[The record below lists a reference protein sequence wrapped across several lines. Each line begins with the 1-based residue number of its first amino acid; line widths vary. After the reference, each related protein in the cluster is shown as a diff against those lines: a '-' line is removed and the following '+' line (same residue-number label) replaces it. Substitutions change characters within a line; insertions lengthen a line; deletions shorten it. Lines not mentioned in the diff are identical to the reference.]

1 MAEGEPKVTAVDV
14 LDGNGHLP
22 ERKRDG
28 YTAGPTP
35 ARRGSFVPPRG
46 PAQRHVFP
54 RGGGIAGHP
63 GPRAASPEAQ
73 TPRRLWERDSTV
85 RGPSRLRRRG
95 YSQDLTA
102 EVPVLKAAVFT
113 VGPSKA
119 SEFPSRRRGPALG
132 RAKAF
137 WLRPVVEAHAASKQ
151 SRSPTP
157 TSDIRFRIRAP
168 GVRAGVHH
176 TSAGCIMARGG
187 HAGGAGP
194 ACPAVSST

>member
-1 MAEGEPKVTAVDV
+1 MTSSMGMATFQKGKGTVTQLAR
-14 LDGNGHLP
+14 HLL
-22 ERKRDG
+22 
-28 YTAGPTP
+28 AGAASSRRGALRSGTCFHAAGASQDTRGP
-35 ARRGSFVPPRG
+35 ARRP
-46 PAQRHVFP
+46 QR
-54 RGGGIAGHP
+54 
-63 GPRAASPEAQ
+63 
-73 TPRRLWERDSTV
+73 PRRLWERDSTV

-187 HAGGAGP
+187 HTGGAGP

>member
-1 MAEGEPKVTAVDV
+1 MVTQLAR
-14 LDGNGHLP
+14 HLL
-22 ERKRDG
+22 
-28 YTAGPTP
+28 AGAASSRRGALRSGTCFHVAGASQDTRGP
-35 ARRGSFVPPRG
+35 ARRP
-46 PAQRHVFP
+46 QR
-54 RGGGIAGHP
+54 
-63 GPRAASPEAQ
+63 
-73 TPRRLWERDSTV
+73 PRRLWERDSTV

-176 TSAGCIMARGG
+176 TLAGCIMARGG